1 MQDATVDKMQK
12 AKYKK
17 VQNNVRMETPQEKTN
32 KKMNEMINKLKSLIP
47 GIPEGTKM
55 TRVKTLTFINQYMI
69 YLKQLEDR
77 LQEEFPHIEI
87 REFRPKVKPTRRS
100 NKNFPLEESDG
111 DDDEV
116 DNEYF
121 QHLLE
126 QIKSDKGAEQGK
138 SGRKDFNYFPFNDD
152 VTLTVVSNPSSDN
165 DNTTADEDTV
175 DLLSDTEHPI
185 DMTQDLHG
193 FLKNTEGFV
202 ENYKFLVN

>member
-1 MQDATVDKMQK
+1 MQDATLDTMQK
-12 AKYKK
+12 VRFQK
-17 VQNNVRMETPQEKTN
+17 VQGNVRMETPQEKTN
-32 KKMNEMINKLKSLIP
+32 KKMNDMINKLKLLIP

-69 YLKQLEDR
+69 YLKQLEER

-87 REFRPKVKPTRRS
+87 KQFRPKVKPTRRN

-111 DDDEV
+111 DDEDV

-121 QHLLE
+121 QHLLK
-126 QIKSDKGAEQGK
+126 QIRSEKGVEEGK
-138 SGRKDFNYFPFNDD
+138 NGGRDFNYFPFNED
-152 VTLTVVSNPSSDN
+152 VTLTVVSNHSSDN
-165 DNTTADEDTV
+165 ENGTADEDTV

-185 DMTQDLHG
+185 DMTQDLQG